1 MTSSSS
7 ESSSSD
13 KFYRIL
19 LIEGGPRWAVM
30 VRTKLF
36 GEGRLS
42 FGLELEWADDVEEA
56 IRKIPT
62 EKVDAILLD
71 YTVMSGECFVLLER
85 LRALSQTLPIVVASS
100 DDNPKI
106 EEELLRRGVSDYF
119 IKSGSESKPLA
130 AALRY
135 AIERHL
141 GRSDQGLSL

>member
-1 MTSSSS
+1 MAQATP
-7 ESSSSD
+7 D
-13 KFYRIL
+13 NHRYYRIL
-19 LIEGGPRWAVM
+19 LVEGEPRWAVL

-56 IRKIPT
+56 LRRLSS
-62 EKVDAILLD
+62 EKVDAVLLD

-85 LRALSQTLPIVVASS
+85 LRAISSTLPVVVASS

-106 EEELLRRGVSDYF
+106 EEELMRRGVSDYF
-119 IKSGSESKPLA
+119 VKGNAEAKPLA
-130 AALRY
+130 AALRF

-141 GRSDQGLSL
+141 GRSDSGMTD